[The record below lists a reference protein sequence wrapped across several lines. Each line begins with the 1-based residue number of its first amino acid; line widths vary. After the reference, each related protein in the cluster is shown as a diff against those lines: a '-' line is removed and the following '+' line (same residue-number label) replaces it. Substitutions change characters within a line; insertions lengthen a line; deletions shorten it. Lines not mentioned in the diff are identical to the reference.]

1 MRFRMAVAAVAMTT
15 WMVAPLPAV
24 ATHISDLTLGDL
36 VNGTPDSFTSE
47 DGVLTFSDF
56 GVVQTGSLASF
67 DLDNVQIMLTE
78 SGFGFSMVGPLSAND
93 GEIGDLFVTF
103 DVTSQLQIVGATLS
117 FNGAASGIGAGAS
130 VVETFQGINDQ
141 AFVFVTGGGGIQLS
155 DQVEFNGGVQ
165 PSGLGG
171 GLLALTVT
179 KDIILDSTL
188 LAGGL
193 GGTAEISII
202 SQDFA
207 VIPEPSAGLLGLIGL
222 SALVLVRRLRS

>member
-1 MRFRMAVAAVAMTT
+1 MRLRMALAAVAMTT

-24 ATHISDLTLGDL
+24 ATHISNLTLGDL
-36 VNGTPDSFTSE
+36 VNGTPDSFSSE
-47 DGVLTFSDF
+47 DGVLTFSAF
-56 GVVQTGSLASF
+56 GVVQTGSLATF
-67 DLDNVQIMLTE
+67 NLDNVQIMLTE
-78 SGFGFSMVGPLSAND
+78 SGFGFSMIGAFSAND
-93 GEIGDLFVTF
+93 GEIGDLLVTF
-103 DVTSQLQIVGATLS
+103 DVLSELPIIGATLS

-130 VVETFQGINDQ
+130 VVETFRGINDQ
-141 AFVFVTGGGGIQLS
+141 AFVFVTGGGGLKLS
-155 DQVEFNGGVQ
+155 DEVEF
-165 PSGLGG
+165 S

-202 SQDFA
+202 RQDFA
-207 VIPEPSAGLLGLIGL
+207 VIPEPSAGLLGLLGL